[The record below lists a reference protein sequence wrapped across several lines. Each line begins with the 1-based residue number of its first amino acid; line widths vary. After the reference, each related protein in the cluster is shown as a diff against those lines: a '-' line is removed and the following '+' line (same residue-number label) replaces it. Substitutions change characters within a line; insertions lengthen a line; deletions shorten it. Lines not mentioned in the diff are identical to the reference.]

1 MISQGME
8 RINQK
13 WQRSSNL
20 KDILKEIQEAETG
33 GIKRQELIKR
43 IQEYSR
49 KKEGKERSFF
59 MMKKVQSL

>member
-1 MISQGME
+1 MIAQGME

-13 WQRSSNL
+13 WQRSSIL

-49 KKEGKERSFF
+49 KKEGKSEAFS
-59 MMKKVQSL
+59 

>member
-49 KKEGKERSFF
+49 KKR
-59 MMKKVQSL
+59 

>member
-20 KDILKEIQEAETG
+20 KDILKEIREAETG

-49 KKEGKERSFF
+49 KKESKSKAF
-59 MMKKVQSL
+59 S

>member
-1 MISQGME
+1 MATQGME

-20 KDILKEIQEAETG
+20 KDILKETQEAETG

-49 KKEGKERSFF
+49 EKEGKSEAFS
-59 MMKKVQSL
+59 

>member
-1 MISQGME
+1 MIAQGME

-49 KKEGKERSFF
+49 KKEGKSEAFS
-59 MMKKVQSL
+59 